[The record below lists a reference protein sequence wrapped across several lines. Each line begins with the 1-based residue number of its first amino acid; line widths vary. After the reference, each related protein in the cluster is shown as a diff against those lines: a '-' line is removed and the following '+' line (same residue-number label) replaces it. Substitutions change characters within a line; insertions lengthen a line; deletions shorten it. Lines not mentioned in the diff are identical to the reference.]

1 MMGWFSRRGA
11 AAADEGRWV
20 VLDVES
26 SGLDASR
33 DRLLAIAAIAL
44 RRDAG
49 APRITLGDI
58 GQVDPRVRQS
68 PAQRGAQRFRIYP
81 GARDNRIE
89 VLGADA
95 PHRQLVLFVDEPR
108 RAFETWIS
116 KRQVVPPD
124 ARVVRET
131 ATARA
136 IEQLTPGRKRHF
148 LCGMDEQHLFI
159 AELPYGYDTVL
170 GEHAH
175 NLSGGQRQR
184 LAIARALVRNPRILV
199 FDEATSALDYESE
212 SVVRANLE
220 AICAGRTVIIIAH
233 RLSALARCER
243 ILVLDRGRLVEQG
256 TPAAL
261 LAAGGLFARLHAL
274 QSPARAA

>member
-1 MMGWFSRRGA
+1 MSFRYEPERA
-11 AAADEGRWV
+11 HALCE
-20 VLDVES
+20 LD
-26 SGLDASR
+26 
-33 DRLLAIAAIAL
+33 LAIAPGEVIGIVGRSGSGKSTLARLVQRLYVPEQGRILIDGCDIALAAPDAL
-44 RRDAG
+44 RRQIGVVPQECFLFNGSVRENIALGDPGMPLERVMHAARLAG
-49 APRITLGDI
+49 AH
-58 GQVDPRVRQS
+58 
-68 PAQRGAQRFRIYP
+68 
-81 GARDNRIE
+81 E
-89 VLGADA
+89 
-95 PHRQLVLFVDEPR
+95 
-108 RAFETWIS
+108 
-116 KRQVVPPD
+116 
-124 ARVVRET
+124 
-131 ATARA
+131 
-136 IEQLTPGRKRHF
+136 
-148 LCGMDEQHLFI
+148 FI
-159 AELPYGYDTVL
+159 VELPYGYDTPL

-184 LAIARALVRNPRILV
+184 LAIARALVRDPRILV

-256 TPAAL
+256 TPSAL